1 MKTFFSQ
8 IAIVVVVSLSISS
21 ANAGVYG
28 DEMAKCLV
36 ESTTP
41 EDRTDLVRWMFV
53 AISLHPAVETLSS
66 ISDEQMNTA
75 NKGAA
80 DLFMRLLTESCRDET
95 EKALQYEGQAV
106 LETSFGVLGQ
116 VAGAE
121 IFAAPEVGEV
131 LAGLEGYM
139 DAEKLSELKGLQ

>member
-1 MKTFFSQ
+1 MKTFLTRAAILAVLMLSFSQ
-8 IAIVVVVSLSISS
+8 VQ
-21 ANAGVYG
+21 AGVYG

-53 AISLHPAVETLSS
+53 AISLHPAVEALSS
-66 ISDEQMNTA
+66 VTDEQMNKA
-75 NKGAA
+75 NEDAA
-80 DLFMRLLTESCRDET
+80 NLFMRLLTESCREAT

-116 VAGAE
+116 VAGGE
-121 IFAAPEVGEV
+121 IFAAPEVGAV
-131 LAGLEGYM
+131 LAGLESYM
-139 DAEKLSELKGLQ
+139 DSEKLNELKGLQ